1 MPPDEKQRV
10 AFLRRKIEKFFR
22 TRQQFVAA
30 ELACRVPAQKILR
43 QRKAVRFVDRSS
55 VIKGAAF
62 LYRFYHRFVV
72 IRGGARVGYPARL
85 FSRQAENFVIVVAD
99 LFYYPAFAPLVL

>member
-1 MPPDEKQRV
+1 M
-10 AFLRRKIEKFFR
+10 
-22 TRQQFVAA
+22 
-30 ELACRVPAQKILR
+30 
-43 QRKAVRFVDRSS
+43 RFVDRSS

-99 LFYYPAFAPLVL
+99 LFYYPAFRKARKIRVRKAVARRLEAVV